1 MAKCRHFTCLLL
13 YYCYLKLRF
22 MVVERFSQNV
32 INSGIFRL
40 FIASGFFATVIF
52 FVVNADLYTPLEMIF
67 GIMGI
72 TIILKGISNIM
83 LSMIIS
89 FFSLENKKDEMNFK
103 YNEEKIESMLS
114 ELNVQEVLSSN
125 SKLNAS

>member
-1 MAKCRHFTCLLL
+1 
-13 YYCYLKLRF
+13 

-52 FVVNADLYTPLEMIF
+52 FVVNADFYTPIEMIF
-67 GIMGI
+67 GIIGV
-72 TIILKGISNIM
+72 TVILKGISNIM

-89 FFSLENKKDEMNFK
+89 FFSLENKKDELNFK

-114 ELNVQEVLSSN
+114 ELNVQEVLTSN
-125 SKLNAS
+125 NKLNAS